1 VVVGTGASFALAGL
15 VRLPL
20 GALGLFFLVGA
31 LTGLINIVVMTLFQV
46 STPAEMRGRVMSLVI
61 ALAGAATPLGM
72 ALGGVLGDA
81 TAKNVPLVY
90 GGAGAAIGLLGLA
103 SAGLGPIRDFL
114 ARDEARG
121 PG

>member
-1 VVVGTGASFALAGL
+1 MVVGTGASFALAGL
-15 VRLPL
+15 VWLLL

-46 STPAEMRGRVMSLVI
+46 STPAEMRGWVMLLVI
-61 ALAGAATPLGM
+61 VLVGAATPLGM

-81 TAKNVPLVY
+81 IAKNVLLVY
-90 GGAGAAIGLLGLA
+90 GGAGVAIGLLGLA

-114 ARDEARG
+114 AWDEARG
-121 PG
+121 LG